1 MNVPDGTTNVDA
13 WLGADRESVAEA
25 IRITNARDDK
35 VTRDTCSCGG
45 EGCACTVEPF
55 VRKALTNQRPRLR

>member
-1 MNVPDGTTNVDA
+1 MNVLPYLD
-13 WLGADRESVAEA
+13 SHAEDDLRAA

-45 EGCACTVEPF
+45 YGCSACGMEPF
-55 VRKALTNQRPRLR
+55 VRRSLKSQRPRLR